1 MMVMM
6 TSAATPATASA
17 PMVVMIPGWPL
28 VFRII
33 PITTAVSELLP
44 MVTAES
50 VRAIASGVLTVAAAA
65 ALGSSSC
72 STIIAACE
80 LILAHLVILAHEL
93 VKALVVIEA
102 FLVASSSLF
111 P

>member
-1 MMVMM
+1 MMVLM
-6 TSAATPATASA
+6 TSAATPASASA
-17 PMVVMIPGWPL
+17 PMVVMIPGSPI

-33 PITTAVSELLP
+33 LITTAVSELLP
-44 MVTAES
+44 MVTAVS
-50 VRAIASGVLTVAAAA
+50 VPTVSPGVLTVAAAA
-65 ALGSSSC
+65 ALASSAC

-80 LILAHLVILAHEL
+80 LILAHLVILTHEL

-102 FLVASSSLF
+102 FLVASSLF